1 MWRALA
7 IAYVVVAA
15 IVFISMMVLLRH
27 AWGKSSYE
35 EQMMG
40 EYQESAASGVLAISV
55 LFLTSIIMAALWPLC
70 PVILIGVL
78 VLDKIQ
84 RKTNKRRDCD
94 GSIDWTCK
102 Y

>member
-1 MWRALA
+1 MWKVLA
-7 IAYVVVAA
+7 IIYAVVAA
-15 IVFISMMVLLRH
+15 IVFVFMMVLLCQ
-27 AWGKSSYE
+27 AWKETRYE

-40 EYQESAASGVLAISV
+40 EYPESAASGILAISV

-84 RKTNKRRDCD
+84 SKKDEEKE
-94 GSIDWTCK
+94 GL
-102 Y
+102 